1 MKYKNFKT
9 LYLLGLVLFISC
21 LQNNKAIEHSKE
33 GKSVEKATIVKQEP
47 HKYGGW
53 YCPDNLN
60 GFPAVNISN
69 WKYVTVVNGRLPTK
83 EETQKKLLIDPRT
96 QAKKYKGELE
106 RGVVIAYDNRHKS
119 VEFAKESASVL
130 ASFGIKT
137 YLFESL
143 RPTPELSFAVRELN
157 AIGGIVVTASH
168 NPPKYNGYKVYWKDG
183 GQIVPPIDKKL
194 IDEINSVKINEINF
208 KRNDSLIT
216 LIDNEI
222 DIKFVKNSISVGKI
236 GDSNR
241 KDYKIVFTPIHGTSY
256 KILPEVLE
264 GAGFKD
270 LHIVKEQANPDGNF
284 STVKSPNPEEP
295 EALNMAISMAKSI
308 NADIVIGT
316 DPDADRIG
324 LAVKNKKDEYILLNG
339 NQMMIILTEFILSK
353 RKNLDKS
360 FFIGS
365 TVVSTAMIKNI
376 AESYNVDFKVGL
388 TGFKWIG
395 KMINDF
401 PNQTYIAGGEESYGY
416 MVGDFVRDK
425 DAITSALVACE
436 LGSECKAKG
445 ITLVDYLIKC
455 YIKYGFYKEK
465 LISIE
470 KKGAEGLKE
479 ISLIMNK
486 LRNSKIDTLDG
497 SKLVSIKDFQ
507 SSKEINQTN
516 GEINNLDFP
525 KSNVLIFESKDGTT
539 VAARPSGTEPKIKF
553 YFSVNTSLKS
563 KEDFIAVNE
572 ILENKIDNLTKE
584 FNF

>member
-1 MKYKNFKT
+1 MDNNLIIEENYNNWTQSPFDTSTIQDVKNLKINNKLEFKESFYKNLSFGT
-9 LYLLGLVLFISC
+9 GGMRGIVGVGPNRVNQYTF
-21 LQNNKAIEHSKE
+21 
-33 GKSVEKATIVKQEP
+33 GKNTQ
-47 HKYGGW
+47 G
-53 YCPDNLN
+53 
-60 GFPAVNISN
+60 ISN
-69 WKYVTVVNGRLPTK
+69 FINKISTK
-83 EETQKKLLIDPRT
+83 RES
-96 QAKKYKGELE
+96 
-106 RGVVIAYDNRHKS
+106 VVIAYDCRNQS
-119 VEFAKESASVL
+119 KEL
-130 ASFGIKT
+130 ADQVADVFSSNGIKV
-137 YLFESL
+137 YLFSSI
-143 RPTPELSFAVRELN
+143 RPTPELSYALLELKC
-157 AIGGIVVTASH
+157 ICGIVLTASH
-168 NPPKYNGYKVYWKDG
+168 NPPEYNGYKVYWKDG

-194 IDEINSVKINEINF
+194 IDEINSVKVNEINF

-222 DIKFVKNSISVGKI
+222 DIKFVKNSISFGKI
-236 GDSNR
+236 GNSNR
-241 KDYKIVFTPIHGTSY
+241 DNYKIVFTPIHGTSY
-256 KILPEVLE
+256 KILPDVLK
-264 GAGFKD
+264 GAGFKN
-270 LHIVKEQANPDGNF
+270 LHIVKEQAIPDGNF

-295 EALNMAISMAKSI
+295 EALNMAINLAKAV

-316 DPDADRIG
+316 DPDADRVG
-324 LAVKNKKDEYILLNG
+324 LAIKSNINDYLLLNG

-353 RKNLDKS
+353 RKNLNKS

-497 SKLVSIKDFQ
+497 SKLISVKDFQ
-507 SSKEINQTN
+507 SSNEINQTN

-553 YFSVNTSLKS
+553 YFSVNTSLRS
-563 KEDFIAVNE
+563 KDDYIKVNE
-572 ILENKIDNLTKE
+572 KLENKIDNLTKE